1 MLLHFFLRPG
11 EIAFGSRGGGEKI
24 ELNGGMFYIPNRYMV
39 RQLKKVV
46 FFHQTSGTTT
56 KFWQRYRNKSL
67 QQNKKVQNQ
76 RLSSLP
82 LKYACQPLSKMLH
95 WLAKNGHA
103 SRARASAVFRFLP
116 SPFTSMPYFLIDKRL
131 QVKAKTIFAF
141 TPCDLHFLTRRG
153 REIPNENAE
162 KEWTFDQN
170 VPTFVP
176 KPTTIQ
182 ATPAQR

>member
-1 MLLHFFLRPG
+1 
-11 EIAFGSRGGGEKI
+11 
-24 ELNGGMFYIPNRYMV
+24 MV
-39 RQLKKVV
+39 RQLKKAV
-46 FFHQTSGTTT
+46 FFHQTSGITT
-56 KFWQRYRNKSL
+56 KFWQRYRSKLS
-67 QQNKKVQNQ
+67 QRNKKVQNQ

-103 SRARASAVFRFLP
+103 SRARASGVFRFLP
-116 SPFTSMPYFLIDKRL
+116 SPFTFTPYNLINRRL

-141 TPCDLHFLTRRG
+141 TPCDLLFLTRRG
-153 REIPNENAE
+153 REIPHENSE
-162 KEWTFDQN
+162 KEWTLNKN

-176 KPTTIQ
+176 KPTIIQ

>member
-1 MLLHFFLRPG
+1 MLLHFFPRSG
-11 EIAFGSRGGGEKI
+11 EVAFGSRGKGEKI
-24 ELNGGMFYIPNRYMV
+24 ELNGGMFYIPNRNRV
-39 RQLKKVV
+39 RLLKKAV
-46 FFHQTSGTTT
+46 FFHQSSGITT

-67 QQNKKVQNQ
+67 QRNKKVQNQ

-82 LKYACQPLSKMLH
+82 LKYAYQPLSKMLH

-103 SRARASAVFRFLP
+103 SRTRASAIFRFLP
-116 SPFTSMPYFLIDKRL
+116 SPFTFTPYNLINRRL
-131 QVKAKTIFAF
+131 QVKAKTVFAF
-141 TPCDLHFLTRRG
+141 TPCDLPFHTRRG
-153 REIPNENAE
+153 REIPHENAE
-162 KEWTFDQN
+162 KEWTLIKN